1 MAKVTFA
8 IKLSENILQRLKRF
22 CVEHGIKYSFFVEK
36 AIKEKLAE
44 EELKE
49 DLLDFKTLR
58 KEETR
63 TISFEDYLRQ
73 RDA

>member
-1 MAKVTFA
+1 MSKVTFA
-8 IKLSENILQRLKRF
+8 IKLNENILQRLKRF
-22 CVEHGIKYSFFVEK
+22 CAEHGTKYSFFVEK

-49 DLLDFKTLR
+49 DLLDFKMLR
-58 KEETR
+58 KEEPQ

-73 RDA
+73 RNV

>member
-1 MAKVTFA
+1 MAKITFA

-49 DLLDFKTLR
+49 DILDFKTLR
-58 KEETR
+58 KEEGR
-63 TISFEDYLRQ
+63 VISFEDYLRQ
-73 RDA
+73 RNV